1 MSVHHFALSGFADEI
16 DPRLGVQLE
25 VLKRLEVRGLDLRS
39 IDNVNVLD
47 LSNEQTLGVK
57 EECQRAGLHVE
68 AVGSPVNK
76 VAFSPEAAIVEMEKL
91 RKSVR
96 IAKLLDV
103 RKIRIFSPAIEKGKE
118 ESLWPEVLAFMS
130 DMASLAKQEDVVLM
144 HENDGH
150 FIGAYPKYAVRLFEK
165 LGSPHFRA
173 AYDFANGVPLGFQPM
188 RDWFPWLLPHLECC
202 HIKDSK
208 ADGTVVPPGEGEGQM
223 RETLEYLIG
232 QGWKG
237 TLTLEPHL
245 KAGGPYGGTS
255 GPELFEVAVNSLRK
269 VVREAGGDC

>member
-1 MSVHHFALSGFADEI
+1 MSAHRFPLSAFADEI
-16 DPRLGVQLE
+16 DPDLSVQIE
-25 VLKRLEVRGLDLRS
+25 VLKRLDVNGLDLRS
-39 IDNVNVLD
+39 VDNVNVLD
-47 LSNEQTLGVK
+47 LSEEKLLEVK
-57 EECQRAGLHVE
+57 AACENAGLHVE

-76 VAFSPEAAIVEMEKL
+76 VNYSAEAAKQEMEKM
-91 RKSVR
+91 RRSIS
-96 IAKLLDV
+96 IAKMLGV
-103 RKIRIFSPAIEKGKE
+103 RKIRIFSPALPKGIEE
-118 ESLWPEVLAFMS
+118 EHWPEVLAFMK
-130 DMASLAKQEDVVLM
+130 DMADLGKSEDVVLM

-150 FIGAYPKYAVRLFEK
+150 FIGAFPKYALRLFEK

-173 AYDFANGVPLGFQPM
+173 AYDFANGVPLGFRPM

-208 ADGTVVPPGEGEGQM
+208 SDGTVVPPGEGEGQM
-223 RETLEYLIG
+223 RETLEFLIE

-255 GPELFEVAVNSLRK
+255 GPELFEVAVKALRK
-269 VVREAGGDC
+269 VVIGAGGDC